1 MNKRL
6 KDKIYR
12 RILPPTGLFLIN
24 LLSRTYRIALMNPE
38 NETQPLEK
46 DKSLIYASWHQRF
59 FPGITLFAERKP
71 IAIMIS
77 QSRDGEFIS
86 LIAKML
92 GWEPVRGSS
101 SRGGLAA
108 LVRLKR
114 LVLQGYRIG
123 HIVDGPQ
130 GPLGI
135 VKPGLVM
142 MAQATGVAVVPTITS
157 AERRWQAGSW
167 DRFMI
172 PKPFSR
178 IIIRFD
184 DPVYVPRKL
193 DKDAFENTRK
203 KIEFRLADLYKKTDR
218 LWNDTEFIKRLFNT

>member
-6 KDKIYR
+6 KDTIYR

-46 DKSLIYASWHQRF
+46 DKILIYASWHQRF

-86 LIAKML
+86 LIVKML

-108 LVRLKR
+108 LVKLKR

-178 IIIRFD
+178 VIIRFD

-193 DKDAFENTRK
+193 DKDAFENMRK

-218 LWNDTEFIKRLFNT
+218 LWNDPGFIKGLFN